1 MSTILGM
8 SNTALAIVSEPDPR
22 VRQALRVELSNA
34 AWTVLVAGDADEVEY
49 LATKTTAQM
58 IVLDV
63 STIKLRGYS
72 ACARIRRQ
80 TGYERRPIILTA
92 ANIETRDAEAA
103 GTAGATALLA
113 KPYSVSNL
121 FQVVK
126 SRLAANDPLRAAL
139 PTGPEGILDWS
150 AAEHWIFGANSG
162 LRHGGRPRPV
172 VSGRT
177 AQIPLKRVT

>member
-1 MSTILGM
+1 M
-8 SNTALAIVSEPDPR
+8 SNTALVIVSEPDPR
-22 VRQALRVELSNA
+22 VRQALRVELSHA
-34 AWTVLVAGDADEVEY
+34 DWTVLVAGDAEEVEY
-49 LATKTTAQM
+49 LTTKTTAQM

-80 TGYERRPIILTA
+80 SGYETRPIILTA

-113 KPYSVSNL
+113 KPYSVNRL
-121 FQVVK
+121 FQVAK

-139 PTGPEGILDWS
+139 PTRPERMLDWFT
-150 AAEHWIFGANSG
+150 AEHWFFGGGLG
-162 LRHGGRPRPV
+162 LRQGGRSKPV

-177 AQIPLKRVT
+177 VRIPLGRVT

>member
-1 MSTILGM
+1 M
-8 SNTALAIVSEPDPR
+8 SNAALAIVSDPDPR
-22 VRQALRVELSNA
+22 IREVLRVELA
-34 AWTVLVAGDADEVEY
+34 HADWTVLVADDADEVEY
-49 LATKTTAQM
+49 LAAQTPAQM

-80 TGYERRPIILTA
+80 SGYETRPIILTA
-92 ANIETRDAEAA
+92 ANVESRDAAAA

-121 FQVVK
+121 FQVVR

-139 PTGPEGILDWS
+139 PTPPEQMIDWASHHPGPLAPDRACGEADARCRLFP
-150 AAEHWIFGANSG
+150 A
-162 LRHGGRPRPV
+162 L
-172 VSGRT
+172 
-177 AQIPLKRVT
+177 PLVYR